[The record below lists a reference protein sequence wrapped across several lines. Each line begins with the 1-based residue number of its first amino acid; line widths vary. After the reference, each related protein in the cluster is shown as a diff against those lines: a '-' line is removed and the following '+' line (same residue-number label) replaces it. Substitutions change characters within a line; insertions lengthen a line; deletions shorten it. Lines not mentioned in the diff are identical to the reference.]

1 MFIANGVGVS
11 IALLDDMCY
20 RTSLDVSLAELNVGV
35 KLAFYKQVAA
45 SETEDGIV
53 LLIIKGG
60 HGHPPYFQHLTT

>member
-1 MFIANGVGVS
+1 
-11 IALLDDMCY
+11 MCY
-20 RTSLDVSLAELNVGV
+20 RTFLDGVPSGLNGDVES
-35 KLAFYKQVAA
+35 ACYKQVAV